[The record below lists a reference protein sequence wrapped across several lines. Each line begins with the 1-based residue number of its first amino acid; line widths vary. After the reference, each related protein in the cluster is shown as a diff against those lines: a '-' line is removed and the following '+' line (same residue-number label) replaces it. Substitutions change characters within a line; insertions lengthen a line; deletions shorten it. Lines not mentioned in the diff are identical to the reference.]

1 MKKILL
7 TLLAVAASA
16 LCCTVLAQDSAHGWV
31 KNENN
36 PVFGGP
42 ETGTMFDA
50 NVTHEGLNITR

>member
-7 TLLAVAASA
+7 TFLAAAASA
-16 LCCTVLAQDSAHGWV
+16 LCYTALAQDSAHGWV

-42 ETGTMFDA
+42 KTGTMFDA
-50 NVTHEGLNITR
+50 NVITEGLDITK